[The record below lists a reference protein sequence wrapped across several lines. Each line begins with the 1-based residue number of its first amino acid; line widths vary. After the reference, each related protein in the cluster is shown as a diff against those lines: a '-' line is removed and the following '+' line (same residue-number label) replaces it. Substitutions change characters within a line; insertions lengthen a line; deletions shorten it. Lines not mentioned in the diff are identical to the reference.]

1 MALPPPPNQVY
12 SAFSFI
18 AFVMCAIPFYWHLE
32 AWNTGTCLYMA
43 WTGLGCFMQ
52 CINSIVWNNNM
63 IDKAPIYSDIVAR
76 IQAALNVA
84 IPACSLC
91 INRRLYK
98 IATIKAVMV
107 TRSEKRRGVIIDL
120 LIGLGIPLLQMIT
133 QYIVSGH
140 RYNIF
145 EDFGPCLSIVLVPE
159 TFYLYYA
166 WPVAIGCVSLVY
178 CVMTI
183 YTFYK
188 REHQFRQIMSTN
200 RTLNR
205 SRYFR
210 LMALS
215 SIEILGTIPL
225 GTYWIVF
232 NASKGIQPWKGWA
245 WEHAD
250 YSRVEQVPA
259 FAWKADPGAVT
270 GLEAFRWSL
279 VACAFIFF
287 AFFGFADEARQHYRL
302 VYTSLASRMGITTSS
317 GTTLLGSSHA
327 TSSLPHLKSKN
338 GVAVSIV
345 TTEDKRGSTI
355 TVSDQL
361 SIPSLSIASDFK
373 PDFKVTEFSPS
384 DSMAAFSVD
393 SFESGSQSQAR
404 QMEESTQTVS
414 PASDAPHLPDTT
426 MTMPHSYASNAAD
439 TV

>member
-1 MALPPPPNQVY
+1 
-12 SAFSFI
+12 
-18 AFVMCAIPFYWHLE
+18 
-32 AWNTGTCLYMA
+32 
-43 WTGLGCFMQ
+43 
-52 CINSIVWNNNM
+52 
-63 IDKAPIYSDIVAR
+63 
-76 IQAALNVA
+76 
-84 IPACSLC
+84 
-91 INRRLYK
+91 
-98 IATIKAVMV
+98 
-107 TRSEKRRGVIIDL
+107 
-120 LIGLGIPLLQMIT
+120 
-133 QYIVSGH
+133 
-140 RYNIF
+140 
-145 EDFGPCLSIVLVPE
+145 
-159 TFYLYYA
+159 
-166 WPVAIGCVSLVY
+166 
-178 CVMTI
+178 MTI

-327 TSSLPHLKSKN
+327 YVLVFNMLPALHSC
-338 GVAVSIV
+338 AH
-345 TTEDKRGSTI
+345 TC
-355 TVSDQL
+355 
-361 SIPSLSIASDFK
+361 F
-373 PDFKVTEFSPS
+373 FS
-384 DSMAAFSVD
+384 FQHVVFT
-393 SFESGSQSQAR
+393 SFEEQERRRGLYRHNGRQAR
-404 QMEESTQTVS
+404 LDYYCIRSAFDPVS
-414 PASDAPHLPDTT
+414 FHRQRF
-426 MTMPHSYASNAAD
+426 
-439 TV
+439 

>member
-1 MALPPPPNQVY
+1 
-12 SAFSFI
+12 
-18 AFVMCAIPFYWHLE
+18 
-32 AWNTGTCLYMA
+32 
-43 WTGLGCFMQ
+43 
-52 CINSIVWNNNM
+52 
-63 IDKAPIYSDIVAR
+63 
-76 IQAALNVA
+76 
-84 IPACSLC
+84 
-91 INRRLYK
+91 
-98 IATIKAVMV
+98 
-107 TRSEKRRGVIIDL
+107 
-120 LIGLGIPLLQMIT
+120 
-133 QYIVSGH
+133 
-140 RYNIF
+140 
-145 EDFGPCLSIVLVPE
+145 
-159 TFYLYYA
+159 
-166 WPVAIGCVSLVY
+166 
-178 CVMTI
+178 MTI

-317 GTTLLGSSHA
+317 GSTLLGSSHA
-327 TSSLPHLKSKN
+327 YVLVFNMLSALHSCAHTSFFLSSTSSLPHLKSKN

-404 QMEESTQTVS
+404 QLEESTQTVS
-414 PASDAPHLPDTT
+414 PASDVPHLPDTT
-426 MTMPHSYASNAAD
+426 ITMPHSYASNAAD